1 MNETLGRGYARI
13 EAIRAA
19 RGEPLAS
26 VPDSNA
32 SPPDKYNSVY
42 LTLFVAGVAFL
53 LPFNSFIMA
62 VDYFQL
68 HYPETTIMFD
78 MSTVYI
84 ASACVAVVANN
95 LLLDLFTY
103 NTRIT
108 FGILISLATMLFVA
122 VCNIG
127 WDGFSTRV
135 SYTINLVAIG
145 IVAFGCTV
153 QQASYYGF
161 TGCLPPRYTQ
171 AVMAGESAAGFWV
184 SLDRIVTK
192 YGFRQPQRSTFMFFV
207 FSILILL
214 GHSMLHHVMMRHPL
228 VQHYLRLTRESRH
241 RRRIHLHLNPNEDAT
256 LVETEGPDNNYG
268 VLKLQSPPPSITDR
282 GEGGSNAFSFANPL
296 YSPTAPAPAPTPL
309 VSPPAVSPSETLR
322 TPRPSYKVE
331 DVVFETPERL
341 TSWRAF
347 KHGVAARW
355 AVARAIYPYMVSIG
369 LVYFT
374 TLSLYPGIA
383 SEVPSC
389 RLGSWMPIVLMSA
402 FNLFDLIGKVAAA
415 WPYEWSRSQ
424 LLMASGLRLL
434 LVPLVLLCA
443 APRFSPHIVGD
454 VSAISNLTQW
464 LKSLFALRAASKE
477 QYRLNLNVTVPCCY
491 HLLQTPSPL
500 SHSLL
505 HRISQFLPKRPAT
518 RRRTLWSCECPQA
531 APNTYLLCNGS
542 HVYPIFFSVVLGFTN
557 GLFGSVPMIMAPS
570 RVSREHREIAG
581 DNALHCNKSIFR
593 VPLSSEC
600 SRKAD

>member
-19 RGEPLAS
+19 RGEALTMPEPGA
-26 VPDSNA
+26 P
-32 SPPDKYNSVY
+32 PPDRYNSVY
-42 LTLFVAGVAFL
+42 LTLFVAGAAFL

-62 VDYFQL
+62 VDYFQY
-68 HYPETTIMFD
+68 HYPKSTIMFD

-84 ASACVAVVANN
+84 VSACVAVITNN
-95 LLLDLFTY
+95 ILLDIFTY

-108 FGILISLATMLFVA
+108 FGILLSLATMLFVA

-127 WDGFSTRV
+127 WDGFSSSV

-145 IVAFGCTV
+145 VVAFGCTM

-192 YGFRQPQRSTFMFFV
+192 YGFRQPKRSTFMFFV

-228 VQHYLRLTRESRH
+228 VQHYLRLTNESRH
-241 RRRIHLHLNPNEDAT
+241 RRRIQLHLNPTEDAT
-256 LVETEGPDNNYG
+256 LMESEAGEASYG
-268 VLKLQSPPPSITDR
+268 VLKLQSPAPSTGIAEAENT
-282 GEGGSNAFSFANPL
+282 FSFANPV
-296 YSPTAPAPAPTPL
+296 YSPTASAPVPVPL
-309 VSPPAVSPSETLR
+309 VSSPPSVSEQSTVPPTTLR

-331 DVVFETPERL
+331 DVVFESPERP
-341 TSWRAF
+341 TSWRNF
-347 KHGVAARW
+347 KRGVLARW

-389 RLGSWMPIVLMSA
+389 RLGSWMPIILMSS
-402 FNLFDLIGKVAAA
+402 FNLFDFIGKIAAA

-434 LVPLVLLCA
+434 LVPLLLLCA
-443 APRFSPHIVGD
+443 APRHSPHIVGD
-454 VSAISNLTQW
+454 V
-464 LKSLFALRAASKE
+464 
-477 QYRLNLNVTVPCCY
+477 
-491 HLLQTPSPL
+491 
-500 SHSLL
+500 
-505 HRISQFLPKRPAT
+505 
-518 RRRTLWSCECPQA
+518 
-531 APNTYLLCNGS
+531 
-542 HVYPIFFSVVLGFTN
+542 YPIMFSVVLGFTN

-570 RVSREHREIAG
+570 RVGREHREIAG
-581 DNALHCNKSIFR
+581 NMMT
-593 VPLSSEC
+593 LSYNGGLLSGSLVSYLLLGMLGPPAEAC
-600 SRKAD
+600 RIYPTPVLPTVSPIANSGNGTFILTAVH

>member
-19 RGEPLAS
+19 RGEALAM
-26 VPDSNA
+26 PEPGA
-32 SPPDKYNSVY
+32 PPPDRYNSVY
-42 LTLFVAGVAFL
+42 FTLFVAGAAFL

-62 VDYFQL
+62 VDYFQH
-68 HYPETTIMFD
+68 HYPKSTIMFD

-84 ASACVAVVANN
+84 VSACVAVITNN

-108 FGILISLATMLFVA
+108 FGILLSLATMLFVA

-127 WDGFSTRV
+127 WDGFSSSV

-145 IVAFGCTV
+145 VVAFGCTI

-192 YGFRQPQRSTFMFFV
+192 YSFSQPKRSTFMFFV

-228 VQHYLRLTRESRH
+228 VQHYLRLTNESRH
-241 RRRIHLHLNPNEDAT
+241 RRRIQLHLNPTEDAT
-256 LVETEGPDNNYG
+256 LMESEVGEPSYG
-268 VLKLQSPPPSITDR
+268 VLKLQSPAPSSGV
-282 GEGGSNAFSFANPL
+282 GEVENTFSFANPV
-296 YSPTAPAPAPTPL
+296 YSPTAAPPIPL
-309 VSPPAVSPSETLR
+309 ASPPASVSEMSASPSTLR

-331 DVVFETPERL
+331 DVVFESPERP
-341 TSWRAF
+341 TSWRSF
-347 KHGVAARW
+347 KRGVLARW

-402 FNLFDLIGKVAAA
+402 FNLFDFIGKIAAA

-434 LVPLVLLCA
+434 LVPLLLLCA
-443 APRFSPHIVGD
+443 APRYSPHIVGD
-454 VSAISNLTQW
+454 I
-464 LKSLFALRAASKE
+464 
-477 QYRLNLNVTVPCCY
+477 
-491 HLLQTPSPL
+491 
-500 SHSLL
+500 
-505 HRISQFLPKRPAT
+505 
-518 RRRTLWSCECPQA
+518 
-531 APNTYLLCNGS
+531 
-542 HVYPIFFSVVLGFTN
+542 YPIMFSVVLGFTN

-570 RVSREHREIAG
+570 RVGREHREIAG
-581 DNALHCNKSIFR
+581 NMMTLSYNGGLLSGSLVSYLLLGMLGPPAETCKVYPTPVLPTIPPVPINSMNATYVLPLH
-593 VPLSSEC
+593 
-600 SRKAD
+600 